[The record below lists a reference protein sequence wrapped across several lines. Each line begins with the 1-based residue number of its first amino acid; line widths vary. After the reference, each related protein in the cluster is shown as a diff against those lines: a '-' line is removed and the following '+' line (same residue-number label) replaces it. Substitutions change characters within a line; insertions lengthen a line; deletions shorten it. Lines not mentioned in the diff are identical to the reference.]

1 MDRHRI
7 FEKGCFAMADVK
19 MPQLGESVTEGTLGK
34 WMKQVG
40 DSVAKYEPLVEV
52 VTDKVTAEVPSDFD
66 GILTEILVQEGQT
79 VSVGTIVCRVQVA
92 GDAPAP
98 AAAPSTHETQT
109 TATIPAKPATQ
120 SIPTSVA
127 TPALQAAIAN
137 QQGQVGNRGRFSPAV
152 LKIAQEN
159 NVDLSFVSGTGEGG
173 RITRKDVL
181 RYIESGATAL
191 PQTPVPVTE
200 TSVPQAVTRAPV
212 QAQPAPGSAPQSS
225 FAAPAVSNDDVTII
239 EPTTI
244 RKTIARRMVESKH
257 NAPHAWT
264 MVEADVT
271 ELVRFRTSMKSDFK
285 RREGVDL
292 TYLPFVIKAVAEG
305 LKEYPMLNAA
315 WVNDQIHVKK
325 NVNISIAVATDDSLV
340 VPVIRNADR
349 LSIAGIAHAVH
360 DLAVRARSG
369 RLTLDD
375 MQGGTFTVNNT
386 GAFGSVLSQPI
397 INAPQAAIMTIESIV
412 KRPVVVSDAIAI
424 RSIVNLCLSLD
435 HRVLD
440 GWVSGQFLKAV
451 KDRLATFGMGTVLY

>member
-1 MDRHRI
+1 
-7 FEKGCFAMADVK
+7 MADVK

-34 WMKQVG
+34 WMKQIG
-40 DSVAKYEPLVEV
+40 EPVAKYEPLVEV
-52 VTDKVTAEVPSDFD
+52 VTDKVTAEIPSDFD
-66 GILTEILVQEGQT
+66 GVLTEILVQEGQT
-79 VSVGTIVCRVQVA
+79 VSVGTIVCRVQEEGSSAAASPAVA
-92 GDAPAP
+92 DTAAAAVPAAPVSAPVTAPAGGR
-98 AAAPSTHETQT
+98 E
-109 TATIPAKPATQ
+109 
-120 SIPTSVA
+120 
-127 TPALQAAIAN
+127 
-137 QQGQVGNRGRFSPAV
+137 QGSSRGRFSPAV
-152 LKIAQEN
+152 LKLAQEN
-159 NVDLSFVSGTGEGG
+159 NVDLALVPGTGEGG

-181 RYIESGATAL
+181 RFLETGAATTASQAAA
-191 PQTPVPVTE
+191 PSTPAPAAAPV
-200 TSVPQAVTRAPV
+200 SAPV
-212 QAQPAPGSAPQSS
+212 QTQAPVAPASAPSA

-244 RKTIARRMVESKH
+244 RKTIAKRMLESKH

-271 ELVRFRTSMKSDFK
+271 ELVKFRTSMKSDFK

-305 LKEYPMLNAA
+305 LKQYPMLNAA
-315 WVNDQIHVKK
+315 WVNDQIHVNK

-369 RLTLDD
+369 RLKIED

-397 INAPQAAIMTIESIV
+397 INAPQAAIMTVESIV
-412 KRPVVVSDAIAI
+412 KRPVVIGEAIAI

-451 KDRLATFGMGTVLY
+451 KDRLASFGKDTVLY